1 MENELDYLDYLV
13 KQGGVY
19 DMINGVQI
27 IGMNYIFID
36 KKIMDKRLENLLKTD
51 GYSLL
56 VGTGE
61 NARIKIYW

>member
-19 DMINGVQI
+19 DMINGAQI